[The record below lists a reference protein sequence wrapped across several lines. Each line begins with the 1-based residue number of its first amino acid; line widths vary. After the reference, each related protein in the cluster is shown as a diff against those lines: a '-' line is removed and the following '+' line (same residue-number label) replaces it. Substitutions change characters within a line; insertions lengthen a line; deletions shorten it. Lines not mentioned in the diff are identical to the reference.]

1 MVSILVAPA
10 IVRNEAIPQN
20 CALGKAQ
27 GSRGTAVKDDPW
39 GHDVIQ
45 LRVRVR
51 VRGKVRV
58 RVRPLG
64 SRWNHKVI
72 QLLCRLRT

>member
-51 VRGKVRV
+51 VGVKSG
-58 RVRPLG
+58 LG
-64 SRWNHKVI
+64 LGPWGHDGI
-72 QLLCRLRT
+72 TM